1 MKKIVFLFA
10 CLFIIF
16 EVKAEINIGN
26 SIEWLCADAGLIA
39 TGKMKS
45 YSKATSGNNL
55 WICTFETQEIFKGTT
70 VSPVSFTLNNINEDS
85 LKKYVSEQTLLLVF
99 LKENEKPYK
108 KMKTETLW
116 YAMETCNSV
125 PAMINLFSP
134 QQLLISAYSYS
145 VLQTLEMIVS
155 VCRMNLKKVAEYE
168 VQGHTV
174 FMNYLL
180 IPYQTPA
187 YSILYSG
194 SSCYLAVPDFMFPDS
209 KEKLY

>member
-1 MKKIVFLFA
+1 
-10 CLFIIF
+10 
-16 EVKAEINIGN
+16 
-26 SIEWLCADAGLIA
+26 
-39 TGKMKS
+39 MKS
-45 YSKATSGNNL
+45 YTKATSGYNL

-70 VSPVSFTLNNINEDS
+70 VSPVSFTLNNTNEDS
-85 LKKYVSEQTLLLVF
+85 LKKYVSEQTILLVF

-108 KMKTETLW
+108 KTKAEASW
-116 YAMETCNSV
+116 YTMETCNSA
-125 PAMINLFSP
+125 PAMINLFLP
-134 QQLLISAYSYS
+134 QQFLITAYSYS
-145 VLQTLEMIVS
+145 VLQSREQIIS